1 MAVASCCNGWSSEFE
16 REISGRASQAL
27 KIMKPSR
34 SDSLRDE
41 HARGKLRVLVVLV
54 GLWRDA
60 HLGARLLRKHVLT
73 PNAASNVSIALIT
86 NTDELCSI
94 KDGVR
99 KRISHSLLGVTSWL
113 LI

>member
-1 MAVASCCNGWSSEFE
+1 MLPLVVTAGPASS
-16 REISGRASQAL
+16 RGRYPDGRHSPEN
-27 KIMKPSR
+27 MKPSR

>member
-1 MAVASCCNGWSSEFE
+1 
-16 REISGRASQAL
+16 
-27 KIMKPSR
+27 MKPSR

-99 KRISHSLLGVTSWL
+99 KRISHSLLGVTSRL